1 MATFRMGLVGAG
13 RMGRTHMRALADSD
27 DLRVVA
33 VADPLEQARAAVDA
47 PGIAIHADLTGM
59 LRAGGLD
66 GVLIASSSDTH
77 LAGIAELA
85 TAGIPILCEKPCGLT
100 SRQGQQAA
108 ALAAAAK
115 VPLQVAY
122 WRRFVPSLKK
132 LKARIVAG
140 ELGDLYLA
148 ICYQWDEQPPPSSFR
163 TRSGGIFMDMAV
175 HEFDQIRW
183 LSGQEIGELHAM
195 AAGTLSAP
203 PVAGDAESA
212 QVLCALSSGA
222 TGIVSLG
229 RRFPLGD
236 VCKAEVF
243 GTKSAEE
250 CRFLWPPAAEQAF
263 LEALRL
269 QAESFVRW
277 VGGAPAEGASALD
290 AVAALEAAE
299 RASRIFEK
307 AGEKR

>member
-1 MATFRMGLVGAG
+1 
-13 RMGRTHMRALADSD
+13 
-27 DLRVVA
+27 
-33 VADPLEQARAAVDA
+33 
-47 PGIAIHADLTGM
+47 
-59 LRAGGLD
+59 
-66 GVLIASSSDTH
+66 
-77 LAGIAELA
+77 
-85 TAGIPILCEKPCGLT
+85 
-100 SRQGQQAA
+100 
-108 ALAAAAK
+108 
-115 VPLQVAY
+115 
-122 WRRFVPSLKK
+122 
-132 LKARIVAG
+132 
-140 ELGDLYLA
+140 
-148 ICYQWDEQPPPSSFR
+148 
-163 TRSGGIFMDMAV
+163 GIFMDMAV

-183 LSGQEIGELHAM
+183 LSGQEISELHAM

-212 QVLCALSSGA
+212 QVLCALSGGA

-263 LEALRL
+263 LDALRL

>member
-27 DLRVVA
+27 DLRIVA

-47 PGIAIHADLTGM
+47 PGIAVHADLTGM

-85 TAGIPILCEKPCGLT
+85 AAGIPILCEKPCGLT

-148 ICYQWDEQPPPSSFR
+148 ICYQWDEQPPPPSFR

-183 LSGQEIGELHAM
+183 LSGQEISELHAM

-212 QVLCALSSGA
+212 QVLCALSGGA